1 MGKGLICSQLQSS
14 AKYECIN
21 KIQPCLCVCERER
34 REGGAGAPGSLA
46 RMMRRKKEQ
55 LSGGSEPSITL

>member
-21 KIQPCLCVCERER
+21 KTQPCLCVYVCGRGGGGGWCVQPGEDDEKE
-34 REGGAGAPGSLA
+34 EGAAEWRL
-46 RMMRRKKEQ
+46 
-55 LSGGSEPSITL
+55 

>member
-34 REGGAGAPGSLA
+34 RGGGAGAPGQPGEDDE
-46 RMMRRKKEQ
+46 KEEGAAEWR
-55 LSGGSEPSITL
+55 L